1 MKIGMRVVSA
11 LAALAG
17 QPLRMSKVAAPE
29 TDPDSIV
36 IAPDERRQIKP
47 GRGGRS
53 YKGIAYAEHS
63 SKLRMD
69 ILIPPGSGPHPLVL
83 YLPGGGF
90 VAARRQMGGKQKR
103 YVAEAGF
110 VVASI
115 DYRTTSVGATY
126 REGLMDVATALEFL
140 RSHAGEYGIDPT
152 RVAVWGESAGGYLAS
167 MAATE
172 PEYKLSAAVDFF
184 GASDLTSVA
193 AGFDAEAAAA
203 HTRPKS
209 AVPAYVL
216 GAGRSAADHPEEFR
230 QADPAK
236 RVTAQ
241 TPPFLLLHG
250 DDDRMIAPAQTAR
263 IHQALRAAGIPSIR
277 YVVKGAG
284 HGAMSA
290 APDVWTS
297 TELMDRVVGFL
308 GTELTERG

>member
-1 MKIGMRVVSA
+1 
-11 LAALAG
+11 
-17 QPLRMSKVAAPE
+17 MSSVAAPDA
-29 TDPDSIV
+29 DPDSIA
-36 IAPDERRQIKP
+36 IAPDARGQIKP

-53 YKGIAYAEHS
+53 YKGVAYAEHS
-63 SKLRMD
+63 SRLRMD
-69 ILIPPGSGPHPLVL
+69 ILTPPGSGPHPLVL

-90 VAARRQMGGKQKR
+90 VAARRQMGAKQRR

-115 DYRTTSVGATY
+115 NYRTTSVGATY

-140 RSHAGEYGIDPT
+140 RAHAAEYGIDPT

-172 PEYKLSAAVDFF
+172 PEYKLNAAVDFF

-193 AGFDAEAAAA
+193 AGFDAETAAALMG
-203 HTRPKS
+203 PKS
-209 AVPAYVL
+209 AIPAYII
-216 GAGRSAADHPEEFR
+216 GSGRPAEHLEEFR
-230 QADPAK
+230 QADPAN

-263 IHQALRAAGIPSIR
+263 IHQALRAVGVPSIR
-277 YVVKGAG
+277 YVVKDAG
-284 HGAMSA
+284 HGALSDT
-290 APDVWTS
+290 PDVWTS
-297 TELMDRVVGFL
+297 TEVMDRVVNFL
-308 GTELTERG
+308 GTELAQRG

>member
-1 MKIGMRVVSA
+1 VVTA

-36 IAPDERRQIKP
+36 IAPDGREQIKP
-47 GRGGRS
+47 GRGVRS
-53 YKGIAYAEHS
+53 YKGISYAEHS

-69 ILIPPGSGPHPLVL
+69 ILTPAGSGPHPLVL

-103 YVAEAGF
+103 YIAEAGF

-140 RSHAGEYGIDPT
+140 RSHAGEYGIDPA

-172 PEYKLSAAVDFF
+172 PEYKLNAAVDFF
-184 GASDLTSVA
+184 GASDLTTITD
-193 AGFDAEAAAA
+193 GFDEASAAA
-203 HTRPKS
+203 HTGPKA
-209 AVPAYVL
+209 AVPAYIL
-216 GAGRSAADHPEEFR
+216 GAGRKAADHPEEFR
-230 QADPAK
+230 QADPAN
-236 RVTAQ
+236 RVTEQ
-241 TPPFLLLHG
+241 TPPFLLMHG
-250 DDDRMIAPAQTAR
+250 DDDRLIAPAQTAR
-263 IHQALRAAGIPSIR
+263 IHQALRAAGVSSIR

-284 HGAMSA
+284 HGALSEK
-290 APDVWTS
+290 PDVWTS
-297 TELMDRVVGFL
+297 TQLMDRVVNFL
-308 GTELTERG
+308 RSELVERG